1 MKILLAYNHRSEL
14 SDKLLEFTKRYAE
27 AFNASVD
34 VLTSGERTS
43 TEKQLPYV
51 EEAEQA
57 LARVEEF
64 FTQAGITCC
73 SHLILR
79 GMSPG
84 EDIVSFARENGTDM
98 IMVGV
103 DQQSRVGK
111 FFMGSLTQ
119 HVVLKAPCPVLTIS
133 PGELEA
139 DVLLGT
145 TSMY

>member
-1 MKILLAYNHRSEL
+1 MKILLAYHYRSEL
-14 SDKLLEFTKRYAE
+14 SDKLLEFTKLYAE

-34 VLTSGERTS
+34 VVTSGERAS
-43 TEKQLPYV
+43 NESQPYV
-51 EEAEQA
+51 DEAEQA
-57 LARVEEF
+57 LSRVEGF
-64 FTQAGITCC
+64 FTQAGIPCR

-79 GMSPG
+79 GASPG
-84 EDIVSFARENGTDM
+84 DDIVSFAREKGTDM

-133 PGELEA
+133 PRELET
-139 DVLLGT
+139 DVLLGS